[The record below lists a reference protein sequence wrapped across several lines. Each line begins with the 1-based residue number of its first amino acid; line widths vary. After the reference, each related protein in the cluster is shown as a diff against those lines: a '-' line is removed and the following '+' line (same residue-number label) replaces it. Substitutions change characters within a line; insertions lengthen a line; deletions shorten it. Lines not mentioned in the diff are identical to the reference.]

1 MQLLAASLSPPPAG
15 RGVFQT
21 PRAVSL
27 ALVLSLAAPSV
38 ASAQSMLMEVMI
50 RHGLQLPGGSY
61 ERAFD
66 EGMRPSTPVNPGSFA
81 TPLAMMT
88 STTGGDR
95 INAAF
100 AFGILAG
107 HSGRAAAPQE
117 LAAAGQALAEMI
129 ASADRRTRIA
139 GARVAGRIYAV
150 PFEAPARDVTT
161 PGLAEALF
169 ALFNSASEIE
179 QLAAMDALGLM
190 RQVSAVA
197 SLTER
202 YQFYRQAN
210 KRALAGG
217 ALEALARIGDP
228 SSHAIVTAVMTEKWS
243 AGRDATALAVSFAR
257 ERLLKD
263 GSIAAIRQAL
273 DDRALRGQALGYL
286 AELGF
291 AAP

>member
-1 MQLLAASLSPPPAG
+1 MSFSSRAAG
-15 RGVFQT
+15 
-21 PRAVSL
+21 L
-27 ALVLSLAAPSV
+27 ALVICVGTVSIAA
-38 ASAQSMLMEVMI
+38 AQSMLTDVMI
-50 RHGLQLPGGSY
+50 RHGVQVPGGNY

-66 EGMRPSTPVNPGSFA
+66 ERMQPSTAVNPGSFA

-88 STTGGDR
+88 SSSGGDR

-107 HSGRAAAPQE
+107 HSGRAASPQE
-117 LAAAGQALAEMI
+117 LAAAGQALARMI
-129 ASADRRTRIA
+129 ATEDRRTRIA

-150 PFEAPARDVTT
+150 PFEAPSGRGAAPALVD
-161 PGLAEALF
+161 ALF
-169 ALFNSASEIE
+169 GLFNSTNEIE

-202 YQFYRQAN
+202 YQFYRSTN
-210 KRALAGG
+210 NRALAGG
-217 ALEALARIGDP
+217 ALEALARIGDR
-228 SSHAIVTAVMTEKWS
+228 STHAIAQALTLDKWGE
-243 AGRDATALAVSFAR
+243 GRDSTALAVAFAR

-263 GSIAAIRQAL
+263 GSIALIRQAV
-273 DDRALRGQALGYL
+273 DDRSRRAQALGYL

>member
-1 MQLLAASLSPPPAG
+1 MHRPTASLAPLTASL
-15 RGVFQT
+15 VF
-21 PRAVSL
+21 
-27 ALVLSLAAPSV
+27 VLSLGVVSTAFG
-38 ASAQSMLMEVMI
+38 QSMLTDVMI
-50 RHGLQLPGGSY
+50 RHGVHAPGGNY

-88 STTGGDR
+88 AASGSDR
-95 INAAF
+95 IQAAF

-107 HSGRAAAPQE
+107 QAGRAASPQE
-117 LAAAGQALAEMI
+117 LAAAGQALAQMI
-129 ASADRRTRIA
+129 AAGDRRTRTA
-139 GARVAGRIYAV
+139 GARVAGRVYAV
-150 PFEAPARDVTT
+150 PFEARSAAIAA
-161 PGLAEALF
+161 PGLIDALF
-169 ALFNSASEIE
+169 GLFNSSNEVE

-202 YQFYRQAN
+202 YRFYRETNQ
-210 KRALAGG
+210 RALAGG
-217 ALEALARIGDP
+217 ALEALARIGDA
-228 SSHAIVTAVMTEKWS
+228 SSQAIVRALVIDKWS
-243 AGRDATALAVSFAR
+243 EGRDATALAVAFAR

-263 GSIAAIRQAL
+263 GSIAVIRQAI
-273 DDRALRGQALGYL
+273 DDRARRAQALGYL